1 MPFIIVPL
9 QQLCSVRIGGSDS
22 GSNTLMVERHLA
34 SVIEDEIADVMLTVD
49 EDVVKLVAAEF

>member
-9 QQLCSVRIGGSDS
+9 QQLCSVRIGGSDG